1 MPGKIEG
8 IPFLSQVEDVDK
20 YLLEYRSLKLM
31 PQTTNSFQPRNAHQ
45 PHNHLPHQMRH
56 NLNSNSINS
65 IENAG
70 SEFYSAIKGG
80 GNNRAMQMG
89 NYGNVT
95 NNGTINGNSNNNKGV
110 NGINV
115 SNING
120 TVNRKKCIGNSNQ
133 GYRFNNS
140 GMRFTPQYQSQKQQ
154 HSSQF
159 TPNPA
164 ITNHYKQAYSQLYY
178 NTANSS
184 STVSLDRLNSPFYGS
199 NQQQQQN
206 ASQQQQ
212 YSSSNSSPSPAPQRA
227 DNSSSGASSIPSY
240 NGSFD
245 YSVPISNDFN
255 NQFSSGSAPFSNYLN
270 GGLVSSTPIAPTAV
284 AAASASNNVNLRS
297 SSNDITGGF
306 PSASLISGKNSGSAT
321 TLEFEH
327 LPTQAVLSPPSVSN
341 SIGTIAQDSSSNKDN
356 GSGGK
361 NAANQFL
368 MNDYSVGWGSNHVNV
383 SSANSGAFGI
393 WNNDM
398 SVWS

>member
-31 PQTTNSFQPRNAHQ
+31 PQTTNSFQPRNANQH
-45 PHNHLPHQMRH
+45 HHHLPHQMRH
-56 NLNSNSINS
+56 NLNSSSINS
-65 IENAG
+65 IESAG
-70 SEFYSAIKGG
+70 GEFYSAIKGG
-80 GNNRAMQMG
+80 GNNRAIQMG

-95 NNGTINGNSNNNKGV
+95 NNGNNNCNGNNNKGV

-140 GMRFTPQYQSQKQQ
+140 GVRFTPQYQSQKQQ
-154 HSSQF
+154 HSQF
-159 TPNPA
+159 TSNPA
-164 ITNHYKQAYSQLYY
+164 IASHYKQAYPQLYY

-184 STVSLDRLNSPFYGS
+184 STVSLDRLNSPFYGL
-199 NQQQQQN
+199 NQQQQN

-227 DNSSSGASSIPSY
+227 DNSLSGGSSIASY
-240 NGSFD
+240 NSSFD
-245 YSVPISNDFN
+245 YAAPLSNEFN
-255 NQFSSGSAPFSNYLN
+255 NQFSSGPAPFSNYLN
-270 GGLVSSTPIAPTAV
+270 SGLISSTYIAPTA
-284 AAASASNNVNLRS
+284 ASAASTSNTDLRS
-297 SSNDITGGF
+297 SSNDMAGDFTD
-306 PSASLISGKNSGSAT
+306 ASLVSGKNNVSAT

-327 LPTQAVLSPPSVSN
+327 LPTQAVLSAPSVTS
-341 SIGTIAQDSSSNKDN
+341 SIGTIAQDSSSDKDD

-368 MNDYSVGWGSNHVNV
+368 MNDYSVNWGSNHVNV